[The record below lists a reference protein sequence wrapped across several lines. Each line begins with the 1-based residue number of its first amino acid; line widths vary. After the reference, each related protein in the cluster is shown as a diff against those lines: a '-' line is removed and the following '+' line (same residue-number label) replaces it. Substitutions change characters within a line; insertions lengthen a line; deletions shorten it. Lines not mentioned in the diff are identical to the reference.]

1 MKPLSL
7 SLGISSALIIALSL
21 TNLANA
27 EIYKWTD
34 AQGNTHYTQTPPQ
47 GQSSENTSIEN
58 IQSDIEALA
67 GKLISEPETGGKL
80 AGGGAPSQF
89 TGNENTSEQQAFC
102 NQQRAALKLVTS
114 TQGVGWESGEGK
126 YNLSPAE
133 LAAKINEFTTNIQ
146 EMCDTEELAAKSSV
160 STM

>member
-7 SLGISSALIIALSL
+7 FLGVSSTLIVATSL
-21 TNLANA
+21 TNFASA

-47 GQSSENTSIEN
+47 GQNNTNNSIEN
-58 IQSDIEALA
+58 IQSSIEALA
-67 GKLISEPETGGKL
+67 GKLISEPETDSTL
-80 AGGGAPSQF
+80 SGGGNSSQF
-89 TGNENTSEQQAFC
+89 TGNENTPERQAFC

-114 TQGVGWESGEGK
+114 TEGVGWKSGKGK

-133 LAAKINEFTTNIQ
+133 LTAKINEFTTNIQ
-146 EMCDTEELAAKSSV
+146 EMCDIDELAAKSSV